1 MFFYSENIE
10 TQISKN
16 KNNFQRAL
24 KGVLYVFLHC
34 SQEQVLKTGTKQALN
49 NILKT
54 SFRSWEVHEIV
65 GGKED
70 NKGKKEG
77 KKK

>member
-24 KGVLYVFLHC
+24 KGVLYVFLNC
-34 SQEQVLKTGTKQALN
+34 SQEQVLKTGTKQTLN

-54 SFRSWEVHEIV
+54 SFRSWEVQEIV